1 MENLTTDTFVETLES
16 SSIPV
21 LVDFWAEW
29 CGPCKVIDP
38 TLEKLSQEYSGKIKI
53 AKINIDDYPDVATQY
68 NVRSIPNLIFFV
80 NGSPVSSIV
89 GANKE
94 GIENQIKQLI

>member
-29 CGPCKVIDP
+29 CGPCKVIAP

-80 NGSPVSSIV
+80 NGSPVASIV

>member
-29 CGPCKVIDP
+29 CGPCKVIAP

-80 NGSPVSSIV
+80 NGFPVSSIV

>member
-29 CGPCKVIDP
+29 CGPCKVIAP

-89 GANKE
+89 GENKE

>member
-1 MENLTTDTFVETLES
+1 MENLTTATFVETLES

-29 CGPCKVIDP
+29 CGSCKVIAP

-68 NVRSIPNLIFFV
+68 NVRSITNLIFFV

>member
-21 LVDFWAEW
+21 LGDFWAEW
-29 CGPCKVIDP
+29 CGPCKVIAP

-53 AKINIDDYPDVATQY
+53 AKINIDDYPDVA
-68 NVRSIPNLIFFV
+68 
-80 NGSPVSSIV
+80 
-89 GANKE
+89 
-94 GIENQIKQLI
+94 NQ